1 MEWGI
6 KQQTNSDIYWAEDR
20 SKEKNEGRN
29 QKIIRNITNN
39 KEVLNRRMKHN
50 DNWMKSSQ
58 CYYLCSPNIYMFGI
72 IFYYLNWFTSVDG
85 KTERCALLLPNHR
98 RRINDG
104 YQHDVLAVG
113 VWQNIHHWECT
124 WPSSSVRT
132 SAMVYPEGSIELR
145 TWL

>member
-1 MEWGI
+1 
-6 KQQTNSDIYWAEDR
+6 
-20 SKEKNEGRN
+20 
-29 QKIIRNITNN
+29 
-39 KEVLNRRMKHN
+39 
-50 DNWMKSSQ
+50 
-58 CYYLCSPNIYMFGI
+58 MFGI

-104 YQHDVLAVG
+104 YQHDVPAVG

-132 SAMVYPEGSIELR
+132 RLGLSGGEHRASYMVVD
-145 TWL
+145 